1 MFIIIMDVLKYGFGI
16 DPIREELERMQ
27 RKKQM
32 KKVKRELVVQRCV
45 YVN

>member
-1 MFIIIMDVLKYGFGI
+1 MDVLKYGFGI
-16 DPIREELERMQ
+16 DPTREELERMR